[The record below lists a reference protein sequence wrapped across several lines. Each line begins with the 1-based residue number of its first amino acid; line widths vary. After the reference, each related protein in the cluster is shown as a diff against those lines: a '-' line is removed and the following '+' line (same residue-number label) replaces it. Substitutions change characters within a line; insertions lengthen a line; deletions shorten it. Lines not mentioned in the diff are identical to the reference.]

1 MPKIL
6 TRPAWL
12 LMMILSLLVALT
24 AYRYLPRIGPLATNV
39 MANRFVDPF
48 LALHVAGAA
57 TALLVG
63 PFQMLAGVRA
73 RWPSLH
79 RLLGRIYVLG
89 CLSGGVGGVALAL
102 GATAGPIATAGFG
115 LLGVAWIV
123 TTTLAWRRAVQGR
136 IAEHRAWMIRSF
148 ALTLAAVTLRLYLPL
163 AAMGPLPFVEAYRA
177 IAFLCW
183 VPNLLLAEAWLFAA
197 PSPASSRS
205 LSPSPAAAGR

>member
-6 TRPAWL
+6 SRLAWV

-48 LALHVAGAA
+48 LSLHVAGAA

-63 PFQMLAGVRA
+63 PFQMLRGVRA
-73 RWPSLH
+73 RWPSVH
-79 RLLGRIYVLG
+79 QLLGRIYVLG
-89 CLSGGVGGVALAL
+89 CLSGGIGGLALAL
-102 GATAGPIATAGFG
+102 GVTAGPIASAGFG
-115 LLGVAWIV
+115 LLGVGWIV
-123 TTTLAWRRAVQGR
+123 TTSLAWRRALQGR
-136 IAEHRAWMIRSF
+136 LTDHRAWMIRSF

-163 AAMGPLPFVEAYRA
+163 AFIPGASFVEVYQA
-177 IAFLCW
+177 ISFLCW
-183 VPNLLLAEAWLFAA
+183 VPNLLLAEAWLSAA

-205 LSPSPAAAGR
+205 L